1 MFRNF
6 LIISLR
12 NLARNKTYALIN
24 IAGLAIGMACC
35 LMIMLW
41 VQNEFSYDR
50 FHEKADQ
57 IYRLCIDG
65 KVSGRVVQAPIS
77 NSPAGPAMVND
88 FPEVINAVRTD
99 NIPTIPVKYQN
110 KVFFEEN
117 AIFAD
122 NSIFDVFTFPLISR
136 SEESPLDRPYTIVVT
151 ENTAKRY
158 FGDENPL
165 GKTMIVNNELEC
177 TVTGIAESP
186 PQNSLFEFDIICSFE
201 TRYAEN
207 RELMEEWINF
217 SYVTYLLLAEN
228 AEYKDLE
235 AKFSSFIENH
245 MGERLAAFGIGL
257 DYFLQPLT
265 SIHLYSSLDFE
276 EAESAG
282 NITYVYL
289 FSGIAFFILLIACFN
304 FINLTTA
311 RASSRAKEVGLR
323 KTLGAHKG
331 RLISQFMAESI
342 IYSVFSLFLALLI
355 MEIALP
361 LINSITG
368 AKLSLA
374 SAGTST
380 FILALLIISIGVG
393 ILAGSYPAFFLSA
406 FSPVRVLKGNLR
418 AGSSRSGLRSA
429 LVIGQFIISITLIA
443 GTFFVYKQINYMK
456 NKKLGFDKD
465 QLMALP
471 ELDEFLQKSPDLIKD
486 KLSTVP
492 GVERVGFGSESP
504 GSGTSASVFIP
515 EGYADDQ
522 GILMNHIY
530 TDHDYIPTLGI
541 EIAQGRNFSADIK
554 TDVSEAAIINETA
567 VKLLGWENP
576 IGKTFRVPDPDTDNS
591 AWETRKI
598 VGVVRDFH
606 LEPLYN
612 EIGPVFIINTDED
625 LSLAILRLSPVD
637 ITGTVDQIKTK
648 WGEISPGQPL
658 NFLFVDDEFDEMY
671 RAEERMGKL
680 ALYFSILAIFIGCMG
695 LFGMS
700 SYAAEQRTKE
710 IGIRKVLGAT
720 VPGILRLLSREV
732 LILIAIA
739 FVIASPIAFYALNR
753 WLENFAYRIT
763 LDISIFVFAGLI
775 ALAIAILTISFQS
788 VKAALAN
795 PVKSLKYE

>member
-1 MFRNF
+1 MFKNF

-12 NLARNKTYALIN
+12 NLARNKTYSLIN
-24 IAGLAIGMACC
+24 IGGLAIGMACC

-50 FHEKADQ
+50 FHENTDR

-65 KVSGRVVQAPIS
+65 QVSGRVVRAPIS

-99 NIPTIPVKYQN
+99 GIPTVPIKYRD

-122 NSIFDVFTFPLISR
+122 NSIFEV
-136 SEESPLDRPYTIVVT
+136 VVT

-186 PQNSLFEFDIICSFE
+186 PQNSLFDFDILCSFE

-207 RELMEEWINF
+207 REFMEEWINF
-217 SYVTYLLLAEN
+217 SYVTYLLLAEK
-228 AEYKDLE
+228 ADYRELE
-235 AKFSSFIENH
+235 AKFPSFIDNH

-289 FSGIAFFILLIACFN
+289 FSGIALFVLLIACFN

-311 RASSRAKEVGLR
+311 RAAARAKEVGLR

-331 RLISQFMAESI
+331 KLISQFLIESI
-342 IYSVFSLFLALLI
+342 IYSVFSMFLALLI

-361 LINSITG
+361 TINSITG
-368 AKLSLA
+368 AELSLA
-374 SAGTST
+374 SVSAPS
-380 FILALLIISIGVG
+380 FILALLTVSIGVG

-406 FSPVRVLKGNLR
+406 FSPVRVLKGNLK
-418 AGSSRSGLRSA
+418 SGASKSKLRSV

-443 GTFFVYKQINYMK
+443 GTFFIYKQINYMK

-471 ELDEFLQKSPDLIKD
+471 ELDEFLQKSPDLIRD

-504 GSGTSASVFIP
+504 GSGTSASIFIP
-515 EGYADDQ
+515 EGYADNQ

-530 TDHDYIPTLGI
+530 TD
-541 EIAQGRNFSADIK
+541 
-554 TDVSEAAIINETA
+554 
-567 VKLLGWENP
+567 
-576 IGKTFRVPDPDTDNS
+576 
-591 AWETRKI
+591 
-598 VGVVRDFH
+598 
-606 LEPLYN
+606 
-612 EIGPVFIINTDED
+612 
-625 LSLAILRLSPVD
+625 
-637 ITGTVDQIKTK
+637 
-648 WGEISPGQPL
+648 
-658 NFLFVDDEFDEMY
+658 
-671 RAEERMGKL
+671 
-680 ALYFSILAIFIGCMG
+680 
-695 LFGMS
+695 
-700 SYAAEQRTKE
+700 
-710 IGIRKVLGAT
+710 IRG
-720 VPGILRLLSREV
+720 
-732 LILIAIA
+732 
-739 FVIASPIAFYALNR
+739 Y
-753 WLENFAYRIT
+753 
-763 LDISIFVFAGLI
+763 
-775 ALAIAILTISFQS
+775 
-788 VKAALAN
+788 
-795 PVKSLKYE
+795 